1 MTTRGS
7 RRVAVLGS
15 TGSIGRQALEVA
27 SRERDRMRVTA
38 LAAGHAL
45 DALCRQALVFRP
57 QALALEQPDDPAAA
71 RAALESASP
80 GASVWLGPGSAARV
94 AAECD
99 ADVVVNGI
107 VGARGLAASL
117 ATLDAGRRLALANKE
132 TLVVG
137 GPLVQA
143 ALARARGA
151 DLIPVDS
158 EHSAAFQCL
167 AGRPPAEIA
176 RLTITASGGALRDH
190 ADWRRATR
198 EEVLAHPVWAMGRR
212 ITVDS
217 ALLFNKGLEL
227 IEARWLFDLDWGRLS
242 AVLHRQALVHA
253 IVTFRDGSSVLQAAR
268 PDMRLP
274 IQLAISW
281 PDRWAEAVPALDPE
295 ALGGLEFA
303 PIAAGRFPAFDL
315 ARAAGEAGGTAPCV
329 LNAADE
335 VAVQAFLEG
344 EISLGEVPDRVAEVL
359 ERHQPA
365 PVESLAQLEAVDA
378 NARAAARAAVV
389 SR

>member
-1 MTTRGS
+1 M
-7 RRVAVLGS
+7 RRLALLGS
-15 TGSIGRQALEVA
+15 TGSIGRQTVA
-27 SRERDRMRVTA
+27 VAARLPERVRVVA
-38 LAAGHAL
+38 LAARRSL
-45 DALCRQALVFRP
+45 ESLCEQARRLGP
-57 QALALEQPDDPAAA
+57 GALALEQAADLA
-71 RAALESASP
+71 RARAELERASP
-80 GASVWLGPGSAARV
+80 GARVWVGPGSAARL
-94 AAECD
+94 AAEPD
-99 ADVVVNGI
+99 ADTVLNAV
-107 VGARGLAASL
+107 VGAAGLEASL
-117 ATLDAGRRLALANKE
+117 ATLERGARLALANKE

-137 GPLVQA
+137 GALVLK
-143 ALARARGA
+143 ALERGGGE
-151 DLIPVDS
+151 LVPVDS
-158 EHSAAFQCL
+158 EHSAARQCL
-167 AGRPPAEIA
+167 AGRDPAEVE
-176 RLTITASGGALRDH
+176 RLTLTASGGALRDH
-190 ADWRRATR
+190 PDWRRATR